1 MIEVIIILI
10 VVFGAVLY
18 YFTALKNNTSQGT
31 LSPSSAVATPNSTQ
45 SIQSDPNTPTQ
56 SDPNTPTQSD
66 PNTPTQSD
74 PNTPTEITQA
84 GSNTK
89 SCLSSSI
96 PGSSSTY
103 YLVSGADNII
113 SSGATVTYNP
123 SNPGLITI
131 SNTGSAA
138 GGQITIGTPCGDV
151 NNITG
156 TITLNQIDYQI
167 SINPGSLMYINQ
179 YAFNTDMHASNTPP
193 PPSNVVQ
200 GDVSGYTRQGA
211 AGDVQGFDITG
222 GTAQSCAADCN
233 SLDAC
238 MGFSIDSGNTLC
250 NLKAAGYSG
259 GTNKNQT
266 RTVTYYSKDAN
277 TTTNRYFVLYNKNK
291 NKWLTIV
298 DGPDHHN
305 DSPWYFFRS
314 NLAVHLRDGNNSSKP
329 LPGQSVWYYNPKN
342 QQIVSALSPS
352 WILSYDTNGNM
363 SIQEN
368 NPSGMSNTLYY
379 STTKGGGSKQIMSL
393 DDSKILAC
401 IDDNNVQMK
410 PSVSG
415 PLTQWDL
422 VYLPSPTVTAA
433 LPTGYDWNVVFLL
446 RTYDKVKNSQYGYF
460 CAPHNAANGGLH
472 NSASAPLTCIYD
484 SDDPYNNKGAIWSCY
499 GYHCGYATIYLRSD
513 TTVCIQTESGGCDE
527 NKPIN
532 VIGSDHDCNQRGDC
546 GWSGTGWNFTSDG
559 YFSACSKYVKLD
571 TNMNT
576 FSLTSNKSSATKIVC
591 IQINPSTL
599 DLNNFKTNSP
609 EIF

>member
-1 MIEVIIILI
+1 MVAVIIILI

-31 LSPSSAVATPNSTQ
+31 LSPSSAAETSNSTQSIESDSNTPTQSIESDSNTPTQ
-45 SIQSDPNTPTQ
+45 SIQSDPNRQ
-56 SDPNTPTQSD
+56 SCT
-66 PNTPTQSD
+66 
-74 PNTPTEITQA
+74 
-84 GSNTK
+84 
-89 SCLSSSI
+89 LSSSI

-113 SSGATVTYNP
+113 SSGATVTYSP
-123 SNPGLITI
+123 SNPTVVTI

-156 TITLNQIDYQI
+156 TITLNQIDYHI
-167 SINPGSLMYINQ
+167 SIKPGSLMYINQ

-200 GDVSGYTRQGA
+200 GAVSGYTQQGA
-211 AGDVQGFDITG
+211 SGDVQGFDITG
-222 GTAQSCAADCN
+222 GSTPITAQSCANECN
-233 SLDAC
+233 SRDAC
-238 MGFSIDSGNTLC
+238 MGFSIDSRNTLC
-250 NLKAAGYSG
+250 NLKAAGYNG
-259 GTNKNQT
+259 LHNKNQT
-266 RTVTYYSKDAN
+266 QTVTYYSKDAN
-277 TTTNRYFVLYNKNK
+277 TTNRYFVLYNKNK

-305 DSPWYFFRS
+305 DRPWYFFRS
-314 NLAVHLRDGNNSSKP
+314 NLAVHLRDGNNDKP
-329 LPGQSVWYYNPKN
+329 LQGQSVWYYNPKN

-368 NPSGMSNTLYY
+368 NPTGFNNTLYY
-379 STTKGGGSKQIMSL
+379 STTKGGGNKQIMSL
-393 DDSKILAC
+393 DDSKILTC
-401 IDDNNVQMK
+401 IDDNNVQMQS
-410 PSVSG
+410 SVSG

-460 CAPHNAANGGLH
+460 CAPPNAANFGLH
-472 NSASAPLTCIYD
+472 NSASAHLTCIYD

-499 GYHCGYATIYLRSD
+499 GYHCGWATIYLRSD

-546 GWSGTGWNFTSDG
+546 GWSGTGWSFTSDG

-571 TNMNT
+571 TSMNT
-576 FSLTSNKSSATKIVC
+576 FSLTSDKGSATKIVC
-591 IQINPSTL
+591 IQINPASL
-599 DLNNFKTNSP
+599 DLNNFKNNSP